1 MCCRIRIL
9 TNEQLSEISSI
20 TQHSL
25 IYSNVKALGTPAPL
39 KRDHCKDMGSYSCVD
54 CERLIHSLSGD
65 VQFLAEGSLCAG
77 CIRTLALSASESLS
91 QGCPQ
96 GILPVCFPLALFQD
110 AHLDANGM
118 KLLREQEDHSG
129 FLRVSKNLASWC
141 VAYLN
146 TRKRFKQT
154 VLEHHLT
161 HLKWFLFY

>member
-110 AHLDANGM
+110 AHLHILGM
-118 KLLREQEDHSG
+118 IIVHIPQSCNEDENSFYVVEMEIFHILLAY
-129 FLRVSKNLASWC
+129 FMNVS
-141 VAYLN
+141 
-146 TRKRFKQT
+146 
-154 VLEHHLT
+154 
-161 HLKWFLFY
+161 